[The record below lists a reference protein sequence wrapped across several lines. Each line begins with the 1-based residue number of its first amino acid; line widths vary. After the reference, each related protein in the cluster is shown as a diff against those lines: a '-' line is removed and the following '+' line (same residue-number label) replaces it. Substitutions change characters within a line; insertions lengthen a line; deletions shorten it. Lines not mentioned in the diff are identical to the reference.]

1 LIIFTIKQNNFFKI
15 TEKLQNNIIFFYYLF
30 IVNLIFIAVL
40 VESADLKNNGGL
52 IKPHPYVELIVDDFK
67 RNKTEVIKNT
77 YQPKWNEEFTVYV
90 NKYHINLKVNHS

>member
-1 LIIFTIKQNNFFKI
+1 LNLT
-15 TEKLQNNIIFFYYLF
+15 F
-30 IVNLIFIAVL
+30 ILVL
-40 VESADLKNNGGL
+40 VENADLKNNGGL

-90 NKYHINLKVNHS
+90 CSYHIDVKFNYNWY